1 MSPPT
6 ADQPVTTPSAHPAA
20 ASGPNDPTASIIL
33 FVIGFMA
40 LQPIATDVYLAS
52 LPAIGEAF
60 AVGASGAQLTLSMF
74 FAGFALSQLIVG
86 PLADRFGRRPVAIA
100 GCALYMGASLAG
112 AFAPS
117 LAVLLAARLVQAAGT
132 CCAVICAR
140 AIVRDC
146 HGPEQAAQVMSRALA
161 WMALAP
167 ITGPFV
173 GGFLEEVLGWRANLI
188 AIAAAGAVMLW
199 FTLSRLSET
208 NRHRNPRATAPRELA
223 STYAHIIRSR
233 TFLTYTFFATGTFC
247 ALFSFIAGSPF
258 VAIQVL
264 GISPREFGLLFGG
277 VVIGFIVG
285 AALGRRGLPRWG
297 ISGTIRRGA
306 MLQASAGIT
315 LLVLALLEVQ
325 TVWSL
330 MGPMFLILLGH
341 GLVQPSS
348 QMGAIGPF
356 PRQAGAAAA
365 LGGFLMYTI
374 AVPLGLVLG
383 ASFNGTML
391 PLAIAV
397 AASSCTTLA
406 GALLIDAVR
415 REASSP

>member
-1 MSPPT
+1 MN
-6 ADQPVTTPSAHPAA
+6 TPSARRAHSPAA
-20 ASGPNDPTASIIL
+20 PESSDPTASVIL

-40 LQPIATDVYLAS
+40 MQPIATDVYLAS

-60 AVGASGAQLTLSMF
+60 EAGASGAQLTLSMF

-86 PLADRFGRRPVAIA
+86 PLADRFGRRPIAIA
-100 GCALYMGASLAG
+100 GCTLYVGASLAG

-117 LAVLLAARLVQAAGT
+117 LAVLLAARLVQAIGT
-132 CCAVICAR
+132 CCVVICAR

-167 ITGPFV
+167 ITGPLL
-173 GGFLEEVLGWRANLI
+173 GGLLEETFGWRANLI

-199 FTLSRLSET
+199 FALRNLAET
-208 NRHRNPRATAPRELA
+208 NRHRNPQATAPRELA
-223 STYAHIIRSR
+223 STYALILRSR
-233 TFLTYTFFATGTFC
+233 IFLTYTFFATGTFC
-247 ALFSFIAGSPF
+247 ALYSFISGSPF
-258 VAIQVL
+258 VAIRVL
-264 GISPREFGLLFGG
+264 GIAPREFGLLFGG

-297 ISGTIRRGA
+297 IAGTIRRGA
-306 MLQASAGIT
+306 ILQASGGVT
-315 LLVLALLEVQ
+315 LLILALLDVQ

-330 MGPMFLILLGH
+330 MGPMFIVLLGH

-365 LGGFLMYTI
+365 LGGFLMYTV
-374 AVPLGLVLG
+374 AVPLGLALG
-383 ASFNGTML
+383 ASFNDTML
-391 PLAIAV
+391 PLAVAV
-397 AASSCTTLA
+397 ATSTCATLA
-406 GALLIDAVR
+406 GALLLPAMQ
-415 REASSP
+415 RETPSS

>member
-1 MSPPT
+1 MN
-6 ADQPVTTPSAHPAA
+6 TPSARRAHSPAA
-20 ASGPNDPTASIIL
+20 PESSDPTASVIL

-40 LQPIATDVYLAS
+40 MQPIATDVYLAS

-60 AVGASGAQLTLSMF
+60 EAGASGAQLTLSMF

-86 PLADRFGRRPVAIA
+86 PLADRFGRRPIAIA
-100 GCALYMGASLAG
+100 GCTLYVGASLAG

-117 LAVLLAARLVQAAGT
+117 LAVLLAARLVQAIGT
-132 CCAVICAR
+132 CCVVICAR

-167 ITGPFV
+167 ITGPLL
-173 GGFLEEVLGWRANLI
+173 GGLLEETFGWRANLI

-199 FTLSRLSET
+199 FALRNLAET
-208 NRHRNPRATAPRELA
+208 NRHRNPQATAPRELA
-223 STYAHIIRSR
+223 STYALIIRSR

-247 ALFSFIAGSPF
+247 ALYSFISGSPF
-258 VAIQVL
+258 VAIRVL
-264 GISPREFGLLFGG
+264 GIAPREFGLLFGG

-297 ISGTIRRGA
+297 IAGTIRRGA
-306 MLQASAGIT
+306 ILQASGGVT
-315 LLVLALLEVQ
+315 LLILALLDVQ

-330 MGPMFLILLGH
+330 MGPMFIILLGH

-365 LGGFLMYTI
+365 LGGFLMYTV
-374 AVPLGLVLG
+374 AVPLGLALG
-383 ASFNGTML
+383 ASFNDTML
-391 PLAIAV
+391 PLAVAV
-397 AASSCTTLA
+397 ATSTCATLA
-406 GALLIDAVR
+406 GALLLPAMQ
-415 REASSP
+415 RETPSS

>member
-1 MSPPT
+1 MN
-6 ADQPVTTPSAHPAA
+6 TPSARRAHSPAA
-20 ASGPNDPTASIIL
+20 PESSDPTASVIL

-40 LQPIATDVYLAS
+40 MQPIATDVYLAS

-60 AVGASGAQLTLSMF
+60 AAGASGAQLTLSMF

-86 PLADRFGRRPVAIA
+86 PLADRFGRRPIAIA
-100 GCALYMGASLAG
+100 GCTLYVGASLAG

-117 LAVLLAARLVQAAGT
+117 LAVLLAARLVQAIGT
-132 CCAVICAR
+132 CCVVICAR

-167 ITGPFV
+167 ITGPLL
-173 GGFLEEVLGWRANLI
+173 GGLLEETFGWRANLI

-199 FTLSRLSET
+199 FALRNLAET
-208 NRHRNPRATAPRELA
+208 NRHRNPQATAPRELA
-223 STYAHIIRSR
+223 STYALIIRSR

-247 ALFSFIAGSPF
+247 ALYSFISGSPF
-258 VAIQVL
+258 VAIRVL
-264 GISPREFGLLFGG
+264 GIAPREFGLLFGG

-297 ISGTIRRGA
+297 IAGTIRRGA
-306 MLQASAGIT
+306 ILQASGGVT
-315 LLVLALLEVQ
+315 LLILALLDVQ

-330 MGPMFLILLGH
+330 MGPMFIILLGH

-365 LGGFLMYTI
+365 LGGFLMYTV
-374 AVPLGLVLG
+374 AVPLGLALG
-383 ASFNGTML
+383 ASFNDTML
-391 PLAIAV
+391 PLAVAV
-397 AASSCTTLA
+397 ATSTCATLA
-406 GALLIDAVR
+406 GALLLPAMQ
-415 REASSP
+415 RETPSS

>member
-1 MSPPT
+1 MN
-6 ADQPVTTPSAHPAA
+6 APSARRAHTPAA
-20 ASGPNDPTASIIL
+20 PESSDPTASVIL

-40 LQPIATDVYLAS
+40 MQPIATDVYLAS

-60 AVGASGAQLTLSMF
+60 SVGASGAQLTLSMF

-86 PLADRFGRRPVAIA
+86 PLADRFGRRPIAIA
-100 GCALYMGASLAG
+100 GCTLYVGASLAG

-117 LAVLLAARLVQAAGT
+117 LAVLLASRLVQAMGT
-132 CCAVICAR
+132 CCVVICAR

-167 ITGPFV
+167 ITGPLL
-173 GGFLEEVLGWRANLI
+173 GGLLEEAFGWRANLI

-199 FTLSRLSET
+199 FALRNLAET
-208 NRHRNPRATAPRELA
+208 NRHRNPQATAPRELA
-223 STYAHIIRSR
+223 STYARIIRSR

-247 ALFSFIAGSPF
+247 ALYSFISGSPF
-258 VAIQVL
+258 VAIRVL
-264 GISPREFGLLFGG
+264 GITPREFGLLFGG

-297 ISGTIRRGA
+297 IAGTIRRGA
-306 MLQASAGIT
+306 ILQASGGVT
-315 LLVLALLEVQ
+315 LLILALLDVQ

-330 MGPMFLILLGH
+330 MGPMFIVLLGH

-365 LGGFLMYTI
+365 LAGFLMYTV
-374 AVPLGLVLG
+374 AVPLGLALG
-383 ASFNGTML
+383 ASFNDTML

-397 AASSCTTLA
+397 AACTCATLA
-406 GALLIDAVR
+406 GALLLPAMQ
-415 REASSP
+415 REAPSP

>member
-1 MSPPT
+1 MN
-6 ADQPVTTPSAHPAA
+6 APSARRAHTPAA
-20 ASGPNDPTASIIL
+20 PEPSDPTASVIL

-40 LQPIATDVYLAS
+40 MQPIATDVYLAS

-86 PLADRFGRRPVAIA
+86 PLADRFGRRPIAIA
-100 GCALYMGASLAG
+100 GCTLYVGASLAG

-117 LAVLLAARLVQAAGT
+117 LAVLLAARLVQAMGT
-132 CCAVICAR
+132 CCVVICAR

-167 ITGPFV
+167 ITGPLL
-173 GGFLEEVLGWRANLI
+173 GGFLEEAFGWRANLI

-199 FTLSRLSET
+199 FALRNLAET
-208 NRHRNPRATAPRELA
+208 NRHRNPQATAPRELA
-223 STYAHIIRSR
+223 STYALIIRSR
-233 TFLTYTFFATGTFC
+233 TFLTYTFFAPGTFC
-247 ALFSFIAGSPF
+247 ALYSFISGSPF
-258 VAIQVL
+258 VAIRVL
-264 GISPREFGLLFGG
+264 GIAPREFGLLFGG

-285 AALGRRGLPRWG
+285 AALGRRSLPRWG
-297 ISGTIRRGA
+297 IAGTIRRGA
-306 MLQASAGIT
+306 ILQASGGVT
-315 LLVLALLEVQ
+315 LLILALFDVQ

-330 MGPMFLILLGH
+330 MGPMFVILLGH

-365 LGGFLMYTI
+365 LAGFLMYTI
-374 AVPLGLVLG
+374 AVPLGLALG
-383 ASFNGTML
+383 ASFNDTML

-397 AASSCTTLA
+397 AACTCATLA
-406 GALLIDAVR
+406 GALLLPAMQ
-415 REASSP
+415 REAPSP

>member
-1 MSPPT
+1 MN
-6 ADQPVTTPSAHPAA
+6 APSARRAHTPAA
-20 ASGPNDPTASIIL
+20 PESSDPSASVIL

-40 LQPIATDVYLAS
+40 MQPIATDVYLAS

-86 PLADRFGRRPVAIA
+86 PLADRFGRRPIAIA
-100 GCALYMGASLAG
+100 GCTLYVGASLAG

-117 LAVLLAARLVQAAGT
+117 LAVLLAARLVQAIGT
-132 CCAVICAR
+132 CCVVICAR

-167 ITGPFV
+167 ITGPLL
-173 GGFLEEVLGWRANLI
+173 GGLLEETFGWRANLI

-199 FTLSRLSET
+199 FALRNLAET
-208 NRHRNPRATAPRELA
+208 NRHRNPQATAPRELA
-223 STYAHIIRSR
+223 STYALIIRSR

-247 ALFSFIAGSPF
+247 ALYSFISGSPF
-258 VAIQVL
+258 VAIRVL
-264 GISPREFGLLFGG
+264 GIAPREFGLLFGG

-297 ISGTIRRGA
+297 IAGTIRRGA
-306 MLQASAGIT
+306 ILQASGGVT
-315 LLVLALLEVQ
+315 LLTLALLDVQ

-330 MGPMFLILLGH
+330 MGPMFIILLGH

-365 LGGFLMYTI
+365 LAGFLMYTV
-374 AVPLGLVLG
+374 AVPLGLALG
-383 ASFNGTML
+383 AGFNDTML
-391 PLAIAV
+391 PLAVAV
-397 AASSCTTLA
+397 ATSTCATLA
-406 GALLIDAVR
+406 GALLLPAMQ
-415 REASSP
+415 RETPSS

>member
-1 MSPPT
+1 MN
-6 ADQPVTTPSAHPAA
+6 TPSARRAHSPAA
-20 ASGPNDPTASIIL
+20 PESSDPTASVIL

-40 LQPIATDVYLAS
+40 MQPIATDVYLAS

-60 AVGASGAQLTLSMF
+60 EAGASGAQLTLSMF

-86 PLADRFGRRPVAIA
+86 PLADRFGRRPIAIA
-100 GCALYMGASLAG
+100 GCTLYVGASLAG

-117 LAVLLAARLVQAAGT
+117 LAVLLAARLVQAIGT
-132 CCAVICAR
+132 CCVVICAR

-167 ITGPFV
+167 ITGPLL
-173 GGFLEEVLGWRANLI
+173 GGLLEETFGWRANLI

-199 FTLSRLSET
+199 FALRNLAET
-208 NRHRNPRATAPRELA
+208 NRHRNPQATAPRELA
-223 STYAHIIRSR
+223 STYALIIRSR
-233 TFLTYTFFATGTFC
+233 IFLTYTFFATGTFC
-247 ALFSFIAGSPF
+247 ALYSFISGSPF
-258 VAIQVL
+258 VAIRVL
-264 GISPREFGLLFGG
+264 GIAPREFGLLFGG

-297 ISGTIRRGA
+297 IAGTIRRGA
-306 MLQASAGIT
+306 ILQASGGVT
-315 LLVLALLEVQ
+315 LLILALLDVQ

-330 MGPMFLILLGH
+330 MGPMFIILLGH

-365 LGGFLMYTI
+365 LGGFLMYTV
-374 AVPLGLVLG
+374 AVPLGLALG
-383 ASFNGTML
+383 ASFNDTML
-391 PLAIAV
+391 PLAVAV
-397 AASSCTTLA
+397 ATSTCATLA
-406 GALLIDAVR
+406 GALLLPAMQ
-415 REASSP
+415 RETPSS

>member
-1 MSPPT
+1 MN
-6 ADQPVTTPSAHPAA
+6 TPSARRAHTPAA
-20 ASGPNDPTASIIL
+20 PESSDPTPSVIL

-40 LQPIATDVYLAS
+40 MQPIATDVYLAS

-86 PLADRFGRRPVAIA
+86 PLADRFGRRPIAIA
-100 GCALYMGASLAG
+100 GCTLYVGASLAG

-117 LAVLLAARLVQAAGT
+117 LAVLLAARLVQAIGT
-132 CCAVICAR
+132 CCVVICAR

-167 ITGPFV
+167 ITGPLL
-173 GGFLEEVLGWRANLI
+173 GGLLEETFGWRANLI

-199 FTLSRLSET
+199 FALRNLAET
-208 NRHRNPRATAPRELA
+208 NRHRNPQATAPRELA
-223 STYAHIIRSR
+223 STYALIIRSR
-233 TFLTYTFFATGTFC
+233 IFLTYTFFATGTFC
-247 ALFSFIAGSPF
+247 ALYSFISGSPF
-258 VAIQVL
+258 VAIRVL
-264 GISPREFGLLFGG
+264 GIAPREFGLLFGG

-297 ISGTIRRGA
+297 IAGTIRRGA
-306 MLQASAGIT
+306 ILQASGGVT
-315 LLVLALLEVQ
+315 LLTLALLDVQ

-330 MGPMFLILLGH
+330 MGPMFIILLGH

-365 LGGFLMYTI
+365 LGGFLMYTV
-374 AVPLGLVLG
+374 AVPLGLALG
-383 ASFNGTML
+383 ASFNDTML
-391 PLAIAV
+391 PLAVAV
-397 AASSCTTLA
+397 ATSTCATLA
-406 GALLIDAVR
+406 GALLLPAMR
-415 REASSP
+415 SEPPSP

>member
-1 MSPPT
+1 MN
-6 ADQPVTTPSAHPAA
+6 TPSARRAHSPAA
-20 ASGPNDPTASIIL
+20 PESSDPTASVIL

-40 LQPIATDVYLAS
+40 MQPIATDVYLAS

-60 AVGASGAQLTLSMF
+60 AAGASGAQLTLSMF

-86 PLADRFGRRPVAIA
+86 PLADRFGRRPIAIA
-100 GCALYMGASLAG
+100 GCTLYVGASLAG

-117 LAVLLAARLVQAAGT
+117 LAVLLAARLVQAIGT
-132 CCAVICAR
+132 CCVVICAR

-167 ITGPFV
+167 ITGPLL
-173 GGFLEEVLGWRANLI
+173 GGLLEETFGWRANLI

-199 FTLSRLSET
+199 FALRNLAET
-208 NRHRNPRATAPRELA
+208 NRHRNPQATAPRELA
-223 STYAHIIRSR
+223 STYALIIRSR
-233 TFLTYTFFATGTFC
+233 IFLTYTFFATGTFC
-247 ALFSFIAGSPF
+247 ALYSFISGSPF
-258 VAIQVL
+258 VAIRVL
-264 GISPREFGLLFGG
+264 GIAPREFGLLFGG

-297 ISGTIRRGA
+297 IAGTIRRGA
-306 MLQASAGIT
+306 ILQASGGVT
-315 LLVLALLEVQ
+315 LLILALLDVQ

-330 MGPMFLILLGH
+330 MGPMFIILLGH

-365 LGGFLMYTI
+365 LGGFLMYTV
-374 AVPLGLVLG
+374 AVPLGLALG
-383 ASFNGTML
+383 ASFNDTML
-391 PLAIAV
+391 PLAVAV
-397 AASSCTTLA
+397 ATSTCATLA
-406 GALLIDAVR
+406 GALLLPAMQ
-415 REASSP
+415 RETPSS

>member
-1 MSPPT
+1 VNAPIARRAHTPAAPESS
-6 ADQPVTTPSAHPAA
+6 DPSA
-20 ASGPNDPTASIIL
+20 SVIL

-40 LQPIATDVYLAS
+40 MQPIATDVYLAS

-86 PLADRFGRRPVAIA
+86 PLADRFGRRPIAIA
-100 GCALYMGASLAG
+100 GCTLYVGASLAG

-117 LAVLLAARLVQAAGT
+117 LAVLLAARLVQAIGT
-132 CCAVICAR
+132 CCVVICAR

-167 ITGPFV
+167 ITGPLL
-173 GGFLEEVLGWRANLI
+173 GGLLEETFGWRANLI

-199 FTLSRLSET
+199 FALRNLAET
-208 NRHRNPRATAPRELA
+208 NRHRNPQATAPRELA
-223 STYAHIIRSR
+223 STYALIIRSR

-247 ALFSFIAGSPF
+247 ALYSFISGSPF
-258 VAIQVL
+258 VAIRVL
-264 GISPREFGLLFGG
+264 GIAPREFGLLFGG

-297 ISGTIRRGA
+297 IAGTIRRGA
-306 MLQASAGIT
+306 ILQAAGGVT
-315 LLVLALLEVQ
+315 LLILALLDVQ

-330 MGPMFLILLGH
+330 MGPMFIILLGH

-365 LGGFLMYTI
+365 LAGFLMYTV
-374 AVPLGLVLG
+374 AVPLGLALG
-383 ASFNGTML
+383 ASFNDTML
-391 PLAIAV
+391 PLAVAV
-397 AASSCTTLA
+397 ATSTCATLA
-406 GALLIDAVR
+406 GALLLPAMQ
-415 REASSP
+415 RETPSS